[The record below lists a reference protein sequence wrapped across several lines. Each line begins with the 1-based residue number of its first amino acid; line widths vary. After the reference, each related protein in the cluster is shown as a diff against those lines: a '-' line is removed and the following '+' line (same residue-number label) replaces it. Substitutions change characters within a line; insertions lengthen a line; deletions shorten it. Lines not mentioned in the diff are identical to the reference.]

1 MAVTKYLNNDGLL
14 YLWSLL
20 KAKFAD
26 KVDKVEGKGL
36 SANDFTDALETKL
49 EGVASGAQVNVIE
62 EVKVNNTALTVT
74 DKAVSIANAST
85 SGYGC
90 TTLVSAVNSS
100 SEEAAATPLAVKTA
114 YDLANSKQDP
124 ATTLSGYGITDAYT
138 KSEVDAKVTSA
149 MHYKGSVA
157 TVANL
162 PTTDNEVGDFYNV
175 TATDENYAWTGSAW
189 DVTGS
194 IINLENITNAE
205 IDAIVAS

>member
-1 MAVTKYLNNDGLL
+1 
-14 YLWSLL
+14 
-20 KAKFAD
+20 
-26 KVDKVEGKGL
+26 
-36 SANDFTDALETKL
+36 
-49 EGVASGAQVNVIE
+49 
-62 EVKVNNTALTVT
+62 
-74 DKAVSIANAST
+74 
-85 SGYGC
+85 
-90 TTLVSAVNSS
+90 
-100 SEEAAATPLAVKTA
+100 
-114 YDLANSKQDP
+114 
-124 ATTLSGYGITDAYT
+124 
-138 KSEVDAKVTSA
+138 